1 MKILHIIYSLSSGG
15 AERFLV
21 DLANELSQREDCD
34 VRLLILKTDQDER
47 NVFYK
52 NELCIRVH
60 LESLGIRKMS
70 LSLFFKLY
78 HFIKKE
84 NPNIVHIHLSPIVLY
99 CLLPITFMRKPVYI
113 ETVHNEVARIDN
125 GSKIKRL
132 LKLIVYRIRLVRI
145 CTTSDKNAIEY
156 KKVYGRE
163 CDVMIYNGRKHL
175 SKSLSFEAIKK
186 EVESYKY
193 NNSTLV
199 ITHIARCAVQK
210 NQDLLIDAFN
220 EIISQKHNVI
230 LLIIGSGFD
239 SEKGNE
245 LKRRAHNGI
254 YFLGEKHNVQDYLLC
269 SDAFCLSSIYEGLP
283 ITLIEALAC
292 GCIPLSTPVSG
303 VVDLVVNNENGFI
316 SANFTLDSYVEM
328 LLRYLKNHESIN
340 KQRLLELF
348 RAKLSMRACA
358 ESYYDFYK
366 YCLNN
371 VGTGE

>member
-1 MKILHIIYSLSSGG
+1 M
-15 AERFLV
+15 
-21 DLANELSQREDCD
+21 Q
-34 VRLLILKTDQDER
+34 
-47 NVFYK
+47 YK
-52 NELCIRVH
+52 
-60 LESLGIRKMS
+60 
-70 LSLFFKLY
+70 
-78 HFIKKE
+78 
-84 NPNIVHIHLSPIVLY
+84 
-99 CLLPITFMRKPVYI
+99 
-113 ETVHNEVARIDN
+113 
-125 GSKIKRL
+125 
-132 LKLIVYRIRLVRI
+132 
-145 CTTSDKNAIEY
+145 
-156 KKVYGRE
+156 
-163 CDVMIYNGRKHL
+163 
-175 SKSLSFEAIKK
+175 
-186 EVESYKY
+186 
-193 NNSTLV
+193 
-199 ITHIARCAVQK
+199 K

-340 KQRLLELF
+340 NQRLLELF

>member
-1 MKILHIIYSLSSGG
+1 M
-15 AERFLV
+15 
-21 DLANELSQREDCD
+21 
-34 VRLLILKTDQDER
+34 
-47 NVFYK
+47 
-52 NELCIRVH
+52 
-60 LESLGIRKMS
+60 
-70 LSLFFKLY
+70 
-78 HFIKKE
+78 
-84 NPNIVHIHLSPIVLY
+84 
-99 CLLPITFMRKPVYI
+99 
-113 ETVHNEVARIDN
+113 
-125 GSKIKRL
+125 
-132 LKLIVYRIRLVRI
+132 
-145 CTTSDKNAIEY
+145 
-156 KKVYGRE
+156 
-163 CDVMIYNGRKHL
+163 
-175 SKSLSFEAIKK
+175 
-186 EVESYKY
+186 
-193 NNSTLV
+193 
-199 ITHIARCAVQK
+199 
-210 NQDLLIDAFN
+210 IDAFN